1 MSSFGLGE
9 TFAPAKSSGSASAL
23 FSGGGAPARAAKAA
37 PAKAASKKGYD
48 DAVDRVLA
56 KGKKRRRPDDDGFVT
71 ATAELAARVNA
82 APKKA
87 KAPAPAKPAAAA
99 PKPKAPK
106 PAAAA
111 APAREDED
119 RTVFV
124 GNVPTEATKKQ
135 LRTFFKTFGAVAT
148 VRTRSLP
155 TAGVKVD
162 DAGNDA
168 LVKRVCAQKHLLS
181 DAKRTMHAYVVFE
194 TAAAAAE
201 AARADLFERHRTSGA
216 CDARKR
222 DVIFSVYNYPDAST
236 LYLFLRSLREAGGV
250 ADAVVFTHRAHRA
263 LRAVGDRYGAKVLE
277 YFAPLTGHPTV
288 AAIMARPHMQAL
300 KVDFPGPLIKNYK
313 FTFMYCYLL
322 EFGDLYGRAAFMDV
336 RDLYFQRDPFAYAA
350 CLGLTAATETAAL
363 DVDDRKAIHADHYPK
378 HCATRWEDFRH
389 LPPINSG
396 AFIADVAAMLRI
408 VNASSA
414 VVDRCG
420 AGYDQ
425 GTFTE
430 LVYLGRLPGT
440 PVALST
446 TETGA
451 IGMICNSLDVA
462 YDTYREVANDAGD
475 AYAIV
480 HQFDRFAELTDD
492 LSTRMPLDHA
502 KLLAPKATMLEPQ
515 TCGGEG

>member
-1 MSSFGLGE
+1 
-9 TFAPAKSSGSASAL
+9 
-23 FSGGGAPARAAKAA
+23 
-37 PAKAASKKGYD
+37 
-48 DAVDRVLA
+48 
-56 KGKKRRRPDDDGFVT
+56 
-71 ATAELAARVNA
+71 
-82 APKKA
+82 
-87 KAPAPAKPAAAA
+87 
-99 PKPKAPK
+99 
-106 PAAAA
+106 
-111 APAREDED
+111 
-119 RTVFV
+119 
-124 GNVPTEATKKQ
+124 
-135 LRTFFKTFGAVAT
+135 
-148 VRTRSLP
+148 
-155 TAGVKVD
+155 
-162 DAGNDA
+162 
-168 LVKRVCAQKHLLS
+168 
-181 DAKRTMHAYVVFE
+181 
-194 TAAAAAE
+194 
-201 AARADLFERHRTSGA
+201 
-216 CDARKR
+216 
-222 DVIFSVYNYPDAST
+222 

-300 KVDFPGPLIKNYK
+300 KIDFPGPLIKNYK

-322 EFGDLYGRAAFMDV
+322 EFGDSYGRAAFMDV
-336 RDLYFQRDPFAYAA
+336 RDLYFQRDPFAAAA

-363 DVDDRKAIHADHYPK
+363 DVDDRKSIHADHYPK
-378 HCATRWEDFRH
+378 HCDTRWEDFRH

-446 TETGA
+446 TETGP

>member
-1 MSSFGLGE
+1 MLQPTLALLLCWLAATAADYHEALRIVGVLRPRPGASPEQLLFAFLKSAERAAVSVGGDGVARRTALAGSVVFVEDGALGALGGVAAR
-9 TFAPAKSSGSASAL
+9 FAWCRLAPSAASLADAVA
-23 FSGGGAPARAAKAA
+23 GAVGGAPGPVVAAAVGGVTFQGALTEGLGPRGVVYGGADVAGRHELEARTPSRAGPGRRAVADSD
-37 PAKAASKKGYD
+37 AAS
-48 DAVDRVLA
+48 
-56 KGKKRRRPDDDGFVT
+56 
-71 ATAELAARVNA
+71 
-82 APKKA
+82 
-87 KAPAPAKPAAAA
+87 
-99 PKPKAPK
+99 
-106 PAAAA
+106 
-111 APAREDED
+111 
-119 RTVFV
+119 
-124 GNVPTEATKKQ
+124 
-135 LRTFFKTFGAVAT
+135 
-148 VRTRSLP
+148 S
-155 TAGVKVD
+155 
-162 DAGNDA
+162 
-168 LVKRVCAQKHLLS
+168 
-181 DAKRTMHAYVVFE
+181 
-194 TAAAAAE
+194 
-201 AARADLFERHRTSGA
+201 ADLFERHRTSGA

-263 LRAVGDRYGAKVLE
+263 LRAVGDRYGARVLE

-322 EFGDLYGRAAFMDV
+322 EFGELYGRAAFMDV

-363 DVDDRKAIHADHYPK
+363 DVDDRKSIHADHDPR
-378 HCATRWEDFRH
+378 HCDTRWEDFRH

-408 VNASSA
+408 VNASAA

-502 KLLAPKATMLEPQ
+502 ELLAPKATMLEPQ